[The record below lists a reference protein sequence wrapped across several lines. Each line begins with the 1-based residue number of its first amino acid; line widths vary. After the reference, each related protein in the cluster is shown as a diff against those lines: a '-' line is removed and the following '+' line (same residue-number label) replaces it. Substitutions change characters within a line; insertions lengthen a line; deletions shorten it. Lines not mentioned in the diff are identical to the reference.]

1 MDNHRGG
8 VLEPSNPNQWHHEN
22 STNLTQSYDTKA
34 FSGWLLLRK
43 YMFLK
48 WSLSLPGHVVWL
60 ENSFR
65 SWKPVILRWEDHS
78 SVQTWN
84 DVRFFTHHHHQTAA
98 LRLGV
103 CINKLW
109 CLLAALC
116 LAPLHQ
122 LRPRHFGLA
131 SMLTR
136 LNWRQRMSWQGRFH
150 NIAHHFSFCK
160 DMMASTNLSKWSSKV
175 AK

>member
-1 MDNHRGG
+1 MDDHRGG

-34 FSGWLLLRK
+34 FSGWFLLRK
-43 YMFLK
+43 YMFLQ
-48 WSLSLPGHVVWL
+48 WSLSFPDVVWL
-60 ENSFR
+60 EKSFR

-78 SVQTWN
+78 SVETWN
-84 DVRFFTHHHHQTAA
+84 DARLSHITTTKRRLKET

-109 CLLAALC
+109 CLLAAY
-116 LAPLHQ
+116 Q

-136 LNWRQRMSWQGRFH
+136 LNWRQRMPWQEMFH
-150 NIAHHFSFCK
+150 NIAHHFLLCK
-160 DMMASTNLSKWSSKV
+160 DMMASTNLSK
-175 AK
+175 